1 MNRRPA
7 TIRKPDQELA
17 EIERMNARRARLERK
32 ARTELLAWID
42 RMNRPA
48 IRLAEGA

>member
-7 TIRKPDQELA
+7 TIRKSDQELA
-17 EIERMNARRARLERK
+17 EIERMNARCERLERK

-42 RMNRPA
+42 RMNARCE
-48 IRLAEGA
+48 RLAEEL